1 MGSLGRPRFVALG
14 TYRGASIAR
23 EAKAVV
29 PSAFAWAAGEAGAR
43 TLSST
48 IFERAVRDR
57 DPFFAI
63 RKGWSVRRLSPDC
76 TKIDVAYL
84 PGRTFERKLLRAM
97 GWELANVHLGTA
109 RPSLIVRDLK
119 KRKSGWLEK
128 AARDMVDA
136 VVEDWWEW
144 KKKKK
149 S

>member
-1 MGSLGRPRFVALG
+1 
-14 TYRGASIAR
+14 
-23 EAKAVV
+23 
-29 PSAFAWAAGEAGAR
+29 
-43 TLSST
+43 
-48 IFERAVRDR
+48 
-57 DPFFAI
+57 
-63 RKGWSVRRLSPDC
+63 
-76 TKIDVAYL
+76 
-84 PGRTFERKLLRAM
+84 M